1 MVLWTVIWHWW
12 HSYVPLSNVQIVIY
26 LASLPGANKGDV
38 GCLQLGYA
46 CLQVLERL
54 VDFEVVE
61 SRDCWKFICWLLH
74 QPRATVWLV
83 GPCSAMQWELGAWKR
98 WARVSQHERKRRHT
112 GRQRRP
118 KHETLHSRPNC
129 RVNDARLP
137 VKRSGGEFRQLIK
150 CAAAGQNTPRIYQG
164 HELHP

>member
-1 MVLWTVIWHWW
+1 MDAPSLGWLVLLAAIASTAPPAETQKRLHIQFDKQCFLTWMAVEI
-12 HSYVPLSNVQIVIY
+12 SGSSCVGL
-26 LASLPGANKGDV
+26 LASLA
-38 GCLQLGYA
+38 
-46 CLQVLERL
+46 
-54 VDFEVVE
+54 
-61 SRDCWKFICWLLH
+61 
-74 QPRATVWLV
+74 
-83 GPCSAMQWELGAWKR
+83 GPYSAMQWELGAWKR
-98 WARVSQHERKRRHT
+98 WARVSQHKRKRRHT